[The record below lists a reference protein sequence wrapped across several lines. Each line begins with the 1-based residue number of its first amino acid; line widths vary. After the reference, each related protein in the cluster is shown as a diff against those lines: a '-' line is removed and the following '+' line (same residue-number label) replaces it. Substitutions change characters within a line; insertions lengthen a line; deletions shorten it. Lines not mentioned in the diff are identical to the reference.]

1 MNDAST
7 APQNRAVPTHAT
19 QTPLYQIFRGLCRMA
34 GTLLFDLKAYD
45 VTNVPTTGGVL
56 IVSNHQSFLDP
67 AVLGIPIRRPVSFLA
82 KSELFEGTSPLG
94 RLFGKVIRRLNAFPV
109 RQGEGDVGAVRETIK
124 RLQEGRVLTMFPEG
138 GRSSGEE
145 IEPMQPGVG
154 LIVRRAGPTV
164 KVVPAA
170 VDGSFRAW
178 SRYRKLPRPAPVRV
192 KYGEPMELAHL
203 KSAQIIQAIE
213 KEIRRLH
220 GELRALH

>member
-1 MNDAST
+1 MNAAST

-45 VTNVPTTGGVL
+45 VTNIPLTGGVL

-82 KSELFEGTSPLG
+82 KSELFEGTGPLG

-138 GRSSGEE
+138 GRSNSEE

-192 KYGEPMELAHL
+192 KYGHPLDLAHL
-203 KSAQIIQAIE
+203 KSNQIIQAIE

-220 GELRALH
+220 AELRALH

>member
-1 MNDAST
+1 M
-7 APQNRAVPTHAT
+7 
-19 QTPLYQIFRGLCRMA
+19 YQLFRGLCRLGA
-34 GTLLFDLKAYD
+34 TLMFDLKAYD
-45 VTNVPTTGGVL
+45 VTNVPRTGGVL

-94 RLFGKVIRRLNAFPV
+94 KLFGNVIRRLNAFPV

-138 GRSSGEE
+138 GRSNSEE
-145 IEPMQPGVG
+145 IEPMQPGMG

-170 VDGSFRAW
+170 VDGSFNAW
-178 SRYRKLPRPAPVRV
+178 SRHRKFPRPARVRV
-192 KYGEPMELAHL
+192 KYGQPMELAHL
-203 KSAQIIQAIE
+203 KGNQIIQAIE

-220 GELRALH
+220 AELRERR